1 MRFWRPK
8 EAGLGYLGCCV
19 VKDRIGPLL
28 ILLCFQGY
36 QWLKEKVQSE
46 DGKKQQA
53 RVMDLLPI
61 AHQLDCTVAQ
71 LAIGETLQ
79 GPASL

>member
-1 MRFWRPK
+1 
-8 EAGLGYLGCCV
+8 
-19 VKDRIGPLL
+19 
-28 ILLCFQGY
+28 
-36 QWLKEKVQSE
+36 
-46 DGKKQQA
+46 
-53 RVMDLLPI
+53 MDLLPI

>member
-1 MRFWRPK
+1 M
-8 EAGLGYLGCCV
+8 
-19 VKDRIGPLL
+19 
-28 ILLCFQGY
+28 
-36 QWLKEKVQSE
+36 QSE

-79 GPASL
+79 GPASPRDFLHLSLEERVPGQDPLQTLLDSECPR